1 MTWAPLRQGDDSRRE
16 RSSHPR
22 LQRTPLLHAGSVK
35 RLRSRRRRPLDS
47 RAHRLLRRW
56 RPARP
61 APRLLPEITR
71 GYPRLPEA
79 ARDCPRQPARPLRL
93 AACSPSLGSEMG
105 KIRGDVGR
113 SPRLHARNCRVRE
126 QRPGR
131 RRDCVAVARLRR
143 RRLEERCRRRLHLL
157 ARALSAYSCATSKP
171 RGLSSCHLV
180 CARYVVGTAEKVVA
194 VEC

>member
-93 AACSPSLGSEMG
+93 AACSPSLGSE
-105 KIRGDVGR
+105 IWGD
-113 SPRLHARNCRVRE
+113 
-126 QRPGR
+126 QGR
-131 RRDCVAVARLRR
+131 RGEIASPACSKLPRPRAAPWPAPRLRR
-143 RRLEERCRRRLHLL
+143 CCPPAPPPSRGALPPPPPS
-157 ARALSAYSCATSKP
+157 ARPGS
-171 RGLSSCHLV
+171 
-180 CARYVVGTAEKVVA
+180 
-194 VEC
+194 